1 MIKKL
6 ILLFLITSMQ
16 IVFSQEN
23 YDVFSIPIE
32 LKKNA
37 NAVVRLSETNVSV
50 NSVKDLLVSETRVV
64 TVLNSRGDKHVNAY
78 LHYNDNKS
86 VKKLTAILYNSLG
99 KEIESYN
106 KSDFNDQSAVSN
118 GTMYSD
124 NRVKYL
130 DYTPKKYPYT
140 IEFKSQYKSSN
151 TAFIQPWFPIEG
163 YNVSVE
169 KSKYMFRTSDIGF
182 RKKLYNSN
190 ELIKV
195 DIKEDQLSLF
205 GEVVNQ
211 CAIKYEEKAPSFDMF
226 MPKLEISLN
235 EFTLYG
241 KKGKA
246 KDWKTFGKWQYENLL
261 LGRDELDEE
270 VVEKITELTS
280 SIANP
285 VDKVKIIYKYV
296 QDNTRYISVQLG
308 IGGLQPDFAKN
319 VDKLK
324 YGDCKGLTNYTK
336 SLLKSQGIESY
347 YAEVYSGHEKRNID
361 KTFTSIQGDHVI
373 LCVPNEEGYTWL
385 ECTNQYS
392 PYGFIGDFTDD
403 RDVLIMKPEGGEIVR
418 TTKYGVDDNR
428 QESNVSIV
436 LDNQGGF
443 LSNLKK
449 ITSGV
454 QYDQRYWVENITKEK
469 QIEECLNRWSYLNGI
484 EVVDNNYKNDKVN
497 IVFCELLKIKVSNY
511 ATKVGDKLLVPI
523 NPFNRVGKSP
533 LKYVDRKLPFQ
544 IMRSFKD
551 TDVNEFTIPN
561 GFVLSSVPE
570 NCEIE
575 SEFGKY
581 KIQIEKI
588 EENKIKVTREYMLL
602 EGLFSKEKYK
612 EYRAFKKKIVKKD
625 KSKFI
630 LTLKS

>member
-1 MIKKL
+1 
-6 ILLFLITSMQ
+6 MQ

>member
-169 KSKYMFRTSDIGF
+169 KSKYMFRTSNIGF
-182 RKKLYNSN
+182 RKRLYNSN

-195 DIKEDQLSLF
+195 DIKENQLSLF